1 MGSAHGVPQ
10 PRPRTSP
17 VLHLGRSRKG
27 KAGSAGEGLEGCVR
41 LGGSPLQEL
50 PAAQS
55 SPEAWPQDPHPSP
68 RVPAGSTGPN
78 PRMPPLPAQR
88 SDLSPSVPDILGVV
102 QQAQRSGTTPES
114 QWSGAVAVPALNSGL
129 PDLKLLRVAED
140 SGTGRWG
147 AESGA
152 GPCQELISQGALGQS
167 ARLLHTDEGRR
178 ASPSL
183 AGPPWPVLHPS
194 PALQVGG
201 GLRLWPPGAARRAFI
216 KH

>member
-1 MGSAHGVPQ
+1 M
-10 PRPRTSP
+10 
-17 VLHLGRSRKG
+17 
-27 KAGSAGEGLEGCVR
+27 
-41 LGGSPLQEL
+41 
-50 PAAQS
+50 
-55 SPEAWPQDPHPSP
+55 
-68 RVPAGSTGPN
+68 
-78 PRMPPLPAQR
+78 
-88 SDLSPSVPDILGVV
+88 
-102 QQAQRSGTTPES
+102 
-114 QWSGAVAVPALNSGL
+114 AVPALNSGL

-183 AGPPWPVLHPS
+183 AGPPWPVFHPS